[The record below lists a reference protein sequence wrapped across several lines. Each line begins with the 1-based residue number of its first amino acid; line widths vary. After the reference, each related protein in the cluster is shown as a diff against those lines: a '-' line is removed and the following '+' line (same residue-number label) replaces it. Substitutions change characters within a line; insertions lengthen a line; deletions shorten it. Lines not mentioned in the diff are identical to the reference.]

1 MRRYYLDCYDT
12 KGKETLEVDTR
23 QAIKDRVMSLLDDYN
38 VIIARE
44 CNHTLA
50 LYANTSTYGKLKC
63 TKLIGDWTMKNMHE
77 LIDKVIS
84 EQRQLEDRLNSLTM
98 FIADRAN
105 FNNLYDDMRFLLY
118 LQRDIMY
125 SYNEVLKRRI
135 KLMSDYIDD

>member
-1 MRRYYLDCYDT
+1 
-12 KGKETLEVDTR
+12 
-23 QAIKDRVMSLLDDYN
+23 
-38 VIIARE
+38 
-44 CNHTLA
+44 
-50 LYANTSTYGKLKC
+50 
-63 TKLIGDWTMKNMHE
+63 MKNMHE

-84 EQRQLEDRLNSLTM
+84 EQKQLEDRLNSLTM

-125 SYNEVLKRRI
+125 SYNEILKRRI